1 MAHDCCCTPLD
12 GVVEP
17 ATDVNRVRRAAFDA
31 LRTSRAP
38 QLGGIADVLLCLTAR
53 VE

>member
-1 MAHDCCCTPLD
+1 MAHDLLCTPLD

-17 ATDVNRVRRAAFDA
+17 ATDVHRVRRAAFDA
-31 LRTSRAP
+31 LRTGRAP
-38 QLGGIADVLLCLTAR
+38 RLGEIADVLLCLTAR